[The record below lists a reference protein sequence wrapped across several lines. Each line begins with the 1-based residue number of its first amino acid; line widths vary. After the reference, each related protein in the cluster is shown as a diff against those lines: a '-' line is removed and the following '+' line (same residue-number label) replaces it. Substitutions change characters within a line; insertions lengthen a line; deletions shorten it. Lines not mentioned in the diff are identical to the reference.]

1 MREMTYDQTLNVD
14 ASAAWNVLADF
25 GAFLDWNPM
34 DVPYTV
40 TGEGI
45 GMVRTL
51 DIPGLGPLGERLDA
65 RDADAMRIAYSLSEG
80 EPLGMQTYAA
90 DVSLEDH
97 GDGTCTMHWVG
108 RFTGAEGADLDEMA
122 NNVRGSYQNMS
133 NALERYVKAN
143 G

>member
-1 MREMTYDQTLNVD
+1 MTYDQTLNVE
-14 ASAAWNVLADF
+14 ARAAWNVLADF

-34 DVPYTV
+34 DVPYSV
-40 TGEGI
+40 TGDGI

-51 DIPGLGPLGERLDA
+51 DIPGLGAIGERLDA
-65 RDADAMRIAYSLSEG
+65 CDAESMRIAYSLTEG
-80 EPLGMQTYAA
+80 EPLGMQTYNAE
-90 DVSLEDH
+90 VSLEDH
-97 GDGTCTMHWVG
+97 GNGTCTMHWVG

-133 NALERYVKAN
+133 NALEHYVQAN